1 MSEKIKGVYGSETRA
16 DEVMKWLESQ
26 GVKEC
31 QYRGCSENTIYYV
44 DKGIVKA
51 VDKDHSVLFDIVE
64 LPRWRAEKG
73 GEFYF
78 VDFTGEVG
86 FDVDGRETTDNA
98 MYEIGNYF
106 QTREEAETYAE
117 KFREIF
123 KRKEI
128 K

>member
-26 GVKEC
+26 GVEES

-64 LPRWRAEKG
+64 FPRWRAK
-73 GEFYF
+73 
-78 VDFTGEVG
+78 TGERYYFINYIG
-86 FDVDGRETTDNA
+86 QIDFDTDLRGSVDDSA
-98 MYEIGNYF
+98 YEIGNYF
-106 QTREEAETYAE
+106 QTKEEAEKYTE
-117 KFREIF
+117 KFCEFF
-123 KRKEI
+123 KKI
-128 K
+128 KGK

>member
-1 MSEKIKGVYGSETRA
+1 MSEKIKGMVGSMTRA
-16 DEVMKWLESQ
+16 NEVLEWLKSQ
-26 GVKEC
+26 GAKKSLYDGSLEKW
-31 QYRGCSENTIYYV
+31 IYYV
-44 DKGIVKA
+44 DQEHIKIVEKA
-51 VDKDHSVLFDIVE
+51 HSVLFDIVE

-117 KFREIF
+117 KFREIL
-123 KRKEI
+123 KRKEAE
-128 K
+128 